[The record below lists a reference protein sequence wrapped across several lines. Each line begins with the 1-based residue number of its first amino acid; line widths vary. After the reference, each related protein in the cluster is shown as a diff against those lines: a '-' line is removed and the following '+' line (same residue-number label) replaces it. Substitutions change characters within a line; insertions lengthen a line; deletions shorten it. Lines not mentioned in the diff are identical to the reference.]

1 MIAMQL
7 CLRFGA
13 HYDGAALRRRVGDC
27 ARRNGRNGDLLYA
40 SCLIDEDDGL
50 YAPFYVW
57 RSDETLCSFLLG
69 GPFADV
75 VGAVGRPRLRTWN
88 VLEFDRAASVTAPR
102 FAVREID
109 ALDSGESLA
118 LVARRE
124 GARHRAALDR
134 PGLHAHAA
142 LIDPERWE
150 VARLSLWRD
159 ESYAAASD
167 ADCVHT
173 YRVER
178 FSEPVAA

>member
-1 MIAMQL
+1 MLAMQL

-13 HYDGAALRRRVGDC
+13 HCDGAALHRRVGGC
-27 ARRNGRNGDLLYA
+27 ARRDGRSGDLLLA

-50 YAPFYVW
+50 YAPFYIW
-57 RSDETLCSFLLG
+57 RSDDALCGFLLG

-88 VLEFDRAASVTAPR
+88 VLEFDAAAPAITPR

-109 ALDSGESLA
+109 ALDGGESLA
-118 LVARRE
+118 LAARRE
-124 GARHRAALDR
+124 GARHRTALDR
-134 PGLHAHAA
+134 PGLHAHAVM
-142 LIDPERWE
+142 IDPERWE

-159 ESYAAASD
+159 ERCATASD
-167 ADCVHT
+167 ADCVNT
-173 YRVER
+173 YRVGR